1 MLEVEKYMDL
11 FKESIS
17 KRFEKQEENFKKL
30 VSKVKSI
37 EVTQREYKKRV
48 RRLEDGSNADETE
61 DIMPKHVKNILFV
74 ILVIFKLVS
83 ISMINLI
90 I

>member
-1 MLEVEKYMDL
+1 MFDIEKYMES
-11 FKESIS
+11 FKESIT
-17 KRFEKQEENFKKL
+17 KRLEGNEENFNNL
-30 VSKVKSI
+30 VNKVKSI

>member
-1 MLEVEKYMDL
+1 M
-11 FKESIS
+11 
-17 KRFEKQEENFKKL
+17 
-30 VSKVKSI
+30 KSF

-74 ILVIFKLVS
+74 ILVIFH
-83 ISMINLI
+83 
-90 I
+90 